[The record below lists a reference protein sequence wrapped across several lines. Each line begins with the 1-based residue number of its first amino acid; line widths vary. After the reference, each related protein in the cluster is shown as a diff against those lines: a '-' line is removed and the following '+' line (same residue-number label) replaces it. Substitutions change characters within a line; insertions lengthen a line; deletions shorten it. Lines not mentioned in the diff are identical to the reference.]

1 MCCFLSTIW
10 LLGPRVGF
18 LIYWFTAYGRLHILA
33 AFNTWIWP
41 LLGLVFLPWTTL
53 TYTLLWRPAG
63 LFGFDW
69 FWLALAFLA
78 DISAFAAGA
87 ARRKDA
93 SWYTGP

>member
-1 MCCFLSTIW
+1 L
-10 LLGPRVGF
+10 
-18 LIYWFTAYGRLHILA
+18 Y
-33 AFNTWIWP
+33 
-41 LLGLVFLPWTTL
+41 
-53 TYTLLWRPAG
+53 RPAG